1 MSPQLKDA
9 LTLLKIKQLDQM
21 IMKIIMQ
28 KRKRKRKRKRK
39 KINIIKVLLITVKK
53 QKDLSVIKDKG
64 INLLKM
70 FTKII

>member
-9 LTLLKIKQLDQM
+9 LMLLKIKQLDQM
-21 IMKIIMQ
+21 MMKIIMQ
-28 KRKRKRKRKRK
+28 KIK

-64 INLLKM
+64 IN
-70 FTKII
+70 